1 MKKKLSVTQVYRKTK
16 FDNLDFKT
24 TNDIE
29 VLQEDIV
36 DQKRAKN
43 AIRFGLTVDK
53 YGYNIFCSG
62 NVSAG
67 KKTYLRSVLKE
78 FAKKKPIPN
87 DLCYIHN
94 FENENNPIL
103 LSLPKGQG
111 QLFKQKMEDFI
122 DCLEEEIMKL
132 FNTDKYKKSV
142 ELLLQKY
149 DKEFQKLYDEY
160 NEKMK
165 PLKYGLVESRNG
177 IVPALMKEDKV
188 LIQEEFDKLSEEEKN
203 EYRENKKQIDMLTV
217 EMIHKEEEL
226 NDLRGEELED
236 IDIKLVE
243 DKVEVLL
250 KEVEDTF
257 SPMNDKIAFFI
268 DEVKADIIDR
278 IDYFRPE
285 ENGIPSNPLIALT
298 SMKNEMDFMELY
310 SVNLIVDNK
319 DLEEAPV
326 VFVEENPEEHELFGG
341 ITYNVAGGNFL
352 TTDFLQIQAGDLIK
366 ANGGYIV
373 IDVEDLFKRPYFW
386 YKLKECLKSRK
397 IKLNSKYYRDV
408 IISDTLNPEPID
420 LDIKVILI
428 GNITWYYLLMEHEPD
443 FKELFK
449 IHAIFESEMDRT
461 EENELEYLRFIAKYC
476 KKYGLKPFD
485 KEASAAVIEHA
496 SRLAENQNK
505 LTLNYEEI
513 YNLLNEADA
522 WGSIMGKET
531 VDRECIEKAI
541 EEKNNRVNVY
551 NDIYR
556 DWISTKTIL
565 LKTSGKEVGVINGLV
580 VMNFGDYMIGRPSRI
595 TANTFKG
602 KDGIISVDRNVKL
615 SGKIHNKGVETIKG
629 YLGSLFSQKESLSLN
644 ANLSFEQSYGGVDGD
659 SATIAELCAILSDL
673 SGIPIKQS
681 IAVTG
686 SMNQKEEVQAVGGV
700 NEKIEGFYA
709 ACKLQGLNGEQG
721 VIIPS
726 SNMHNLMLSPEV
738 RRAIEEG
745 NFSIYTVERIKEVIE
760 LLMDITFEELI
771 KKIEEKIK
779 HCEASP
785 TYSFRN

>member
-779 HCEASP
+779 HYKEKE
-785 TYSFRN
+785 

>member
-188 LIQEEFDKLSEEEKN
+188 LTQEEFDKLSEEEKN

-326 VFVEENPEEHELFGG
+326 VFVEENPEEHELFGE

-771 KKIEEKIK
+771 KKIEDKIK
-779 HCEASP
+779 HYKEKESI
-785 TYSFRN
+785 Y

>member
-188 LIQEEFDKLSEEEKN
+188 LTQEEFDKLSEEEKN

-243 DKVEVLL
+243 DKIEVLL

-779 HCEASP
+779 HYKEKE
-785 TYSFRN
+785 

>member
-188 LIQEEFDKLSEEEKN
+188 LTQEEFDKLSEEEKN

-673 SGIPIKQS
+673 SGIPIEQS

-779 HCEASP
+779 HYKEKE
-785 TYSFRN
+785 

>member
-188 LIQEEFDKLSEEEKN
+188 LTQEEFDKLSEEEKN

-408 IISDTLNPEPID
+408 IISDTLNPEPIG

-779 HCEASP
+779 HYKEKE
-785 TYSFRN
+785 

>member
-188 LIQEEFDKLSEEEKN
+188 LTQEEFDKLSEEEKN

-779 HCEASP
+779 HYKEKE
-785 TYSFRN
+785 

>member
-1 MKKKLSVTQVYRKTK
+1 LKKKLSVTQVYRKTK

-188 LIQEEFDKLSEEEKN
+188 LTQEEFDKLSEEEKN
-203 EYRENKKQIDMLTV
+203 EYRENKKQIDMLAV

-298 SMKNEMDFMELY
+298 SKKNEMDFMELY

-779 HCEASP
+779 HYKEKE
-785 TYSFRN
+785 